1 MYNVGSSTG
10 RWVMESGMS
19 AIVECVPNFSE
30 GRRSEVIEV
39 IVRAARG
46 VSGVQVLSVSSDTSH
61 NRTVVTLVGPPQA
74 VSEAAFRSIAVACK
88 RINMDEHQGEHPRIG
103 AADVVPFV
111 PVRGI
116 SLDECADLARQ
127 LGKRVGEEL
136 GQPVYLYE
144 AAASCPDRV
153 NLASV
158 RRGEYEQW
166 KAEVATNPDRRP
178 DYGPAEPKG
187 SGATVIGARPFLI
200 AFNAY
205 LNTSDVE
212 VAQRI
217 ARSIRH
223 IGGGLRY
230 VKALGLLVEGQAQV
244 SMNLTNFE
252 KTPIFRVLEMI
263 RSEAERYGQAI
274 THTEVVGLVPEA
286 ALVQSA
292 QWYLQL
298 HGFDPEQILE
308 HHVRTLPR
316 QAPPVKEEPAA
327 AGLGPFLDAVAGGTA
342 TPGGGSVA
350 ALAGA
355 LASALG
361 AMVARLTIGR
371 KKYAAVEDQMKELTA
386 QLDGHRAA
394 LTSSVTEDSA
404 AYQAVMAAF
413 KMPKDSVEARKA
425 RLGAVESAT
434 VRAGE
439 VPLQVARTSLELLSL
454 LETLARLANA
464 NAMTDAGVGAQ
475 MARAALEGAAL
486 NVLVNA
492 AGLRDTALA
501 ERWRAE
507 VATLRTEAGAAVSR
521 IETLVRERGGFRSE

>member
-1 MYNVGSSTG
+1 
-10 RWVMESGMS
+10 MESGMS

-30 GRRSEVIEV
+30 GRRPDVIEA
-39 IVRAARG
+39 IVGAARG
-46 VSGVQVLSVSSDTSH
+46 VAGVQVLSVSSDTSH

-144 AAASCPDRV
+144 AAAGRPDRV

-166 KAEVATNPDRRP
+166 KAEVATNPGRRP
-178 DYGPAEPKG
+178 DYGPAEPKS

-205 LNTSDVE
+205 LNSSDVE

-217 ARSIRH
+217 ARRIRH
-223 IGGGLRY
+223 LGGGLRY
-230 VKALGLLVEGQAQV
+230 VKALGLLVEGHAQV
-244 SMNLTNFE
+244 SMNLTSFE

-263 RSEAERYGQAI
+263 RREAERYGQAI

-298 HGFDPEQILE
+298 HRFDPEQILE
-308 HHVRTLPR
+308 HHVGALPR
-316 QAPPVKEEPAA
+316 KAPPDRAETFEKEPVEEAPAA
-327 AGLGPFLDAVAGGTA
+327 AGLSPFLDSVADGTA

-371 KKYAAVEDQMKELTA
+371 KKYAAVEDQMKDLAA
-386 QLDGHRAA
+386 QLDGHRAP

-404 AYQAVMAAF
+404 AYQAVMTAF

-425 RLGAVESAT
+425 RLEALESAT

-439 VPLQVARTSLELLSL
+439 VPLQVARTSLELLGL

-464 NAMTDAGVGAQ
+464 KATTDAGVGAQ

-492 AGLRDTALA
+492 ADLRDTALA
-501 ERWRAE
+501 ERWREE

-521 IETLVRERGGFRSE
+521 IETLVMERGGFWSG